1 MNQPVAIGIDLGGT
15 NLRIAL
21 VDRDGLIVARDDQRT
36 LADRGPDAVIEGI
49 VASVDAL
56 IGGAHVDRG
65 SIAGVG
71 LCTPGPLDFREG
83 RIIHAANLPG
93 WTDVPIRNALTEK
106 LHLPVA
112 LENDGNTAALGE
124 YRAGAGRG
132 NDPLVM
138 LTLGTGVGAGVI
150 LNGRI
155 LHGHFDNAAEL
166 GHLIVVV
173 DGLPCP
179 CGQRGCLERYASADA
194 VVRRVLDADQNRDRH
209 GAVNLSRDREGAVY
223 PSRERERP
231 DLPLF
236 AEDVARGAVAGDPL
250 CRRVW
255 DEACL
260 YLAVACVNIQHAF
273 NPQRIIL
280 GGGLANAGDFL
291 LDAVRVRF
299 GERTWTLHDDAP
311 EIVLAQ
317 LGPDAGVIGAAALV
331 LDLP

>member
-21 VDRDGLIVARDDQRT
+21 VDRDGLIVTRSDQPT
-36 LADRGPDAVIEGI
+36 LADRGFEAVIAAI

-56 IGGAHVDRG
+56 IGGASVDRG

-71 LCTPGPLDFREG
+71 LCTPGPLDLREG

-93 WTDVPIRNALTEK
+93 WTNVPIRNALKER

-112 LENDGNTAALGE
+112 LENDGNAAALGE

-132 NDPLVM
+132 CDPLVM

-166 GHLIVVV
+166 GHMIVVV

-209 GAVNLSRDREGAVY
+209 GAVNLSRDREEAVY
-223 PSRERERP
+223 PSREGERAEV
-231 DLPLF
+231 PLR
-236 AEDVARGAVAGDPL
+236 AEDVAQAAVAGDPL

-273 NPQRIIL
+273 NPAKIVL
-280 GGGLANAGDFL
+280 GGGMSLVGKPL
-291 LDAVRVRF
+291 LDGVRKFLRAQA
-299 GERTWTLHDDAP
+299 WSLHHDVPAI
-311 EIVLAQ
+311 ELSS
-317 LGPDAGVIGAAALV
+317 LGADAGLIGSAALV
-331 LDLP
+331 LDLR